1 MTDVEN
7 KITVDGKEHDVS
19 DLDEKEIYV
28 LKHVRVLR
36 ERIAEARFNLDQL
49 VMSERAFSNT
59 LVESL
64 KKGETNEESKT
75 KDWR

>member
-49 VMSERAFSNT
+49 VMAERAFSNT

-64 KKGETNEESKT
+64 KKGETNVT
-75 KDWR
+75 TD

>member
-28 LKHVRVLR
+28 LKQVRVLR

-64 KKGETNEESKT
+64 KKGETNVT
-75 KDWR
+75 TD

>member
-7 KITVDGKEHDVS
+7 KITVDGKEHDIS

-64 KKGETNEESKT
+64 KKGETNEESET
-75 KDWR
+75 KD

>member
-75 KDWR
+75 KD

>member
-28 LKHVRVLR
+28 LRHVRVLR

-64 KKGETNEESKT
+64 KKGEKNVTT
-75 KDWR
+75 D

>member
-28 LKHVRVLR
+28 LKQVRVLR

-64 KKGETNEESKT
+64 KKGEKNVTT
-75 KDWR
+75 D

>member
-1 MTDVEN
+1 MTEE
-7 KITVDGKEHDVS
+7 KITVEGKEHDVS
-19 DLDEKEIYV
+19 DLDDKEIYV
-28 LKHVRVLR
+28 LKQVKLLR
-36 ERIAEARFNLDQL
+36 QRIEDARINLDQL

-75 KDWR
+75 KD

>member
-1 MTDVEN
+1 MTDTEN

-28 LKHVRVLR
+28 LRQVKVLR
-36 ERIAEARFNLDQL
+36 EKITEAKFNLDQL

-64 KKGETNEESKT
+64 KKGETDEEPKAKT
-75 KDWR
+75 

>member
-64 KKGETNEESKT
+64 KKGETNEESET
-75 KDWR
+75 KD